1 MSKTLILIRHAHRDK
16 KLGADADNG
25 ISEKGEKQV
34 KKLVK
39 YIQEHYLEINPL
51 IISSPKKRC
60 QQTIAPVAEVFKKEI
75 EINELVGESANIEG
89 RVRDFHKWWMQK
101 APEFTIVCSHGDFIP
116 ICIYM
121 MTGARAD
128 ISKCSLTEI
137 SGPTAAPYLVHLIQA
152 PGA

>member
-16 KLGADADNG
+16 KFGSDADNG

-34 KKLVK
+34 KRLLK
-39 YIQEHYLEINPL
+39 YMEDHYHDVNPY

-60 QQTIAPVAEVFKKEI
+60 QQTIAPIAEYYKKEVEI
-75 EINELVGESANIEG
+75 EELVGEAPNLEG
-89 RVRDFHKWWMQK
+89 RVREFHKWWIQK

-116 ICIYM
+116 ICVFM

-137 SGPTAAPYLVHLIQA
+137 SGPTTAPYLVHLIQA
-152 PGA
+152 PGY